1 MHVPAR
7 RRAVVAL
14 TALVAVAAIA
24 AGCGSDDDSKE
35 SGSKA
40 DASKT
45 ELVVY
50 SGREKKLVDPLYQRF
65 EDENPDID
73 LKVRYAD
80 SPAMAAQLLEEGE
93 HSPADV
99 FYSQD
104 AGAIGAIEELLAPLP
119 DGVADEVP
127 ATYRDNKGRWTG
139 VTGRIR
145 TLVYNTDEVSQSE
158 LPDSVLDVTDPKW
171 KGRIGIAPTNASFIA
186 FVSALRLAKGDDAA
200 KEVLEGL
207 AKNEPK
213 FYEKN
218 APVVDAA
225 ASGEVQIGLVNHY
238 YLYEKLAQDPDAP
251 VANHF
256 FEDGDVGNLVN
267 VSAIGILATAKHRK
281 AAERLV
287 DFMVHDGQEFIVDE
301 APEREYPLVVSEDI
315 AGNARYKELPP
326 LDSVQGPD
334 IELSDLGAKL
344 ESTVAMI
351 REAGLTS

>member
-14 TALVAVAAIA
+14 TALVAAAAIA
-24 AGCGSDDDSKE
+24 AGCGSEDSKD
-35 SGSKA
+35 SGSMA

-200 KEVLEGL
+200 KEFLEGL

-213 FYEKN
+213 F
-218 APVVDAA
+218 
-225 ASGEVQIGLVNHY
+225 
-238 YLYEKLAQDPDAP
+238 
-251 VANHF
+251 
-256 FEDGDVGNLVN
+256 
-267 VSAIGILATAKHRK
+267 
-281 AAERLV
+281 
-287 DFMVHDGQEFIVDE
+287 
-301 APEREYPLVVSEDI
+301 
-315 AGNARYKELPP
+315 
-326 LDSVQGPD
+326 
-334 IELSDLGAKL
+334 
-344 ESTVAMI
+344 
-351 REAGLTS
+351 